1 MNSLRIVAVAIAA
14 LSFLPTTIHAAD
26 KPDYKTGKLTDLR
39 QYETE
44 DPGAARAQWWFCLSV
59 EMDDMSY
66 ILRYES
72 FARWSYK
79 PTDFIVGDPVQVRVK
94 GNDMYLGKPKGGD
107 LKTKI
112 VRRARNAPDKP
123 PITCA
128 LPVSTQN

>member
-1 MNSLRIVAVAIAA
+1 MNSLRIMVAAVAA
-14 LSFLPTTIHAAD
+14 LSFLPTTIHAAA

-39 QYETE
+39 RYE
-44 DPGAARAQWWFCLSV
+44 DDHGIAAYCLSV
-59 EMDDMSY
+59 EMEDLTY
-66 ILRYES
+66 ILLYERW
-72 FARWSYK
+72 RWSYE

-94 GNDMYLGKPKGGD
+94 GNDMYLAKPKGGD

-112 VRRARNAPDKP
+112 VRRARNALDKP